1 MPKELSKNPDA
12 YNRPF
17 IVRDAVVFYGKGGEV
32 EISKEQEDLLKEQ
45 YKDTEIPKEIVY
57 KVEVKDVK
65 IPK

>member
-17 IVRDAVVFYGKGGEV
+17 IVRDAVVFYGKDGEV

-45 YKDTEIPKEIVY
+45 YKDIEIPKEVKY
-57 KVEVKDVK
+57 KLEVKAQK
-65 IPK
+65 